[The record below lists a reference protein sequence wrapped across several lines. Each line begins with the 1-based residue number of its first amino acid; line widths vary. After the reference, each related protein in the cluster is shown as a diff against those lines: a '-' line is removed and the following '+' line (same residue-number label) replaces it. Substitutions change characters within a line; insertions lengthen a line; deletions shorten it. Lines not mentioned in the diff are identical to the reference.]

1 MYTITS
7 NRFRYVTLSGEKLCR
22 HVVAR
27 SSWVAAT
34 LPVDETTTTT
44 MMTAREAIVWTWRFD
59 DSRAEN
65 VTSTSTC
72 LYLPWTAVCRLA
84 LRRERA
90 TSKSSSSAA
99 SSIADAR
106 SMMDAVLYSTAAVAI
121 TRISATEA
129 YCVRVLLLL
138 PLPLKVTSEEPLLA
152 CKTPKL
158 SALNS
163 VWNYFTML
171 ILRFNGFRTSNS
183 GYLTANARHVL
194 RE

>member
-1 MYTITS
+1 MS
-7 NRFRYVTLSGEKLCR
+7 PCR
-22 HVVAR
+22 RTVVVGGGNTFSRRDDDDDDDDRTGSHCVKVAIR
-27 SSWVAAT
+27 RQPSWKRDEHEHLFIFA
-34 LPVDETTTTT
+34 VD
-44 MMTAREAIVWTWRFD
+44 
-59 DSRAEN
+59 
-65 VTSTSTC
+65 
-72 LYLPWTAVCRLA
+72 
-84 LRRERA
+84 
-90 TSKSSSSAA
+90 SSSSSGSLRANERLQ
-99 SSIADAR
+99 SRRRRRVLSPTR

-183 GYLTANARHVL
+183 GHLTANTRHVQ